1 MFSTSSKLEWGDL
14 VARGLEVQ
22 ANRHF
27 LDVIA
32 RNRNKVLLSIPK
44 ADVKPGTY
52 LFEEIVYL
60 TKEKGFTWVN
70 QWKLVPPLK

>member
-1 MFSTSSKLEWGDL
+1 MILPGQ
-14 VARGLEVQ
+14 VQ

-32 RNRNKVLLSIPK
+32 RNRNVVRLSIPK
-44 ADVKPGTY
+44 ADVKSGTY

-60 TKEKGFTWVN
+60 TKEKGYAWVN
-70 QWKLVPPLK
+70 QWQLAPPLK